1 VSRDRDRARGRA
13 KGRVRAAALAL
24 LAAVSAG
31 AVTPDRVQAQA
42 CTVGITGGPVPPG
55 FGSDACVKARDI
67 FLFLAPQVGTALSG
81 GNVMLGE
88 GGALGGW
95 GKRSIVLRTSVV
107 EGYVPA
113 RSIDISGTEF
123 LAPVD
128 FGAQRVPVPVPSLDL
143 AIGLL
148 RGVPVGLTNVG
159 GVDLLVGVTYM
170 PSVTRDDF
178 SLRPDGSGIAATLG
192 ARVGLLQE
200 SAAVPGVAVSYL
212 RRRLPTTTARY
223 TTGDDSLGVLDAR
236 VATSVF
242 RLTAKKHFGFI
253 GIGGGIGQDRHD
265 SRTELS
271 AIVNETVS
279 GRAAR
284 AQLNVP
290 EYRFTT
296 TRTTFFGNVSFGL
309 PRAQVVLEVGQSRAG
324 DERITL
330 NSFGDRKANEA
341 YRYGSLGIGLR
352 F

>member
-1 VSRDRDRARGRA
+1 MRSRRTL
-13 KGRVRAAALAL
+13 VAALVVAAC
-24 LAAVSAG
+24 AAVAAPAVAEAQGCSA
-31 AVTPDRVQAQA
+31 
-42 CTVGITGGPVPPG
+42 GITGGPVPPG
-55 FGSDACVKARDI
+55 FGSDACQKARDL
-67 FLFLAPQVGTALSG
+67 FLFIAPQVGTALSG

-107 EGYVPA
+107 EGYVPE
-113 RSIDISGTEF
+113 RSIAITGTEF
-123 LAPVD
+123 LEPVD
-128 FGAQRVPVPVPSLDL
+128 FGAQRVPVPVPSLDI

-159 GVDLLVGVTYM
+159 GVDLLVGVTYL

-178 SLRPDGSGIAATLG
+178 SLRPDGNGIAATLG
-192 ARVGLLQE
+192 ARLGLLQE
-200 SAAVPGVAVSYL
+200 SAAVPGVAVSWL

-223 TTGDDSLGVLDAR
+223 TTGDDSLGVIDAR
-236 VATSVF
+236 VATSVL

-253 GIGGGIGQDRHD
+253 GFGGGIGQDRHD
-265 SRTELS
+265 SRTELT
-271 AIVNETVS
+271 AVVNESVD

-284 AQLNVP
+284 AQLAVP

-296 TRTTFFGNVSFGL
+296 TRTTFFGNISLGL

-324 DERITL
+324 DERSTS
-330 NSFGDRKANEA
+330 NSFGDRRANEA

>member
-1 VSRDRDRARGRA
+1 
-13 KGRVRAAALAL
+13 
-24 LAAVSAG
+24 
-31 AVTPDRVQAQA
+31 
-42 CTVGITGGPVPPG
+42 
-55 FGSDACVKARDI
+55 
-67 FLFLAPQVGTALSG
+67 
-81 GNVMLGE
+81 
-88 GGALGGW
+88 
-95 GKRSIVLRTSVV
+95 
-107 EGYVPA
+107 
-113 RSIDISGTEF
+113 
-123 LAPVD
+123 
-128 FGAQRVPVPVPSLDL
+128 
-143 AIGLL
+143 
-148 RGVPVGLTNVG
+148 
-159 GVDLLVGVTYM
+159 VDLLVGVTYM

-324 DERITL
+324 DERITS